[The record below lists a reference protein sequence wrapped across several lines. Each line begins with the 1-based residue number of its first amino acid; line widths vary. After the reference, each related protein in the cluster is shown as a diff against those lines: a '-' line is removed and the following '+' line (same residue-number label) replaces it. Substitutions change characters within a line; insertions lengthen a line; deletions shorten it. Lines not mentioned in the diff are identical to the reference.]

1 MHIIKA
7 AYTKRTVNQIS
18 LSKLWYIGQIYTITK
33 FIKND
38 IENTIVQLFIQ
49 KCGLSILDINT
60 QLNSLEHKWIQR
72 LLNSTN
78 ALGKGLMLYRLNL
91 KLNFNQDDLSLFRQK
106 RIHKTLQNLN
116 NEDFLE
122 NVTEFIE

>member
-33 FIKND
+33 SIKND

>member
-33 FIKND
+33 FIKKD

-49 KCGLSILDINT
+49 KCGLIILDINT